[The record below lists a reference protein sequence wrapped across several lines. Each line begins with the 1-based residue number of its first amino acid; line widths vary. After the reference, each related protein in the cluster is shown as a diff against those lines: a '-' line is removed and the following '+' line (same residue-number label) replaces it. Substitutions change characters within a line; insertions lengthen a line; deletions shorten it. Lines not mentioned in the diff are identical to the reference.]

1 MTKLKTKLK
10 FCLPITYFQVKA
22 GLARASGPDLHD
34 LTQAAEEER
43 LLCVV
48 EGGVHVLSLLIKQ
61 NGSHS
66 DNLNR
71 QKFA

>member
-48 EGGVHVLSLLIKQ
+48 EGGVHVLSLSNQAKWQ
-61 NGSHS
+61 P
-66 DNLNR
+66 
-71 QKFA
+71 